1 MQYNEQAIQKAK
13 QMAQSPQGQQLFQML
28 QSNHA
33 DLLSQAMNQASRGD
47 YAQAQQILT
56 QLMQDPEAQ
65 KLLNQ
70 LGGKHE

>member
-1 MQYNEQAIQKAK
+1 MQYNEQAMRKAM

-28 QSNHA
+28 QTNHSE
-33 DLLSQAMNQASRGD
+33 LLQQAMTQASQGD
-47 YAQAQQILT
+47 YTRAQQILSR
-56 QLMQDPEAQ
+56 LMQDPETK

>member
-28 QSNHA
+28 QSNHGE
-33 DLLSQAMNQASRGD
+33 LLNQAMNQAAQGD
-47 YAQAQQILT
+47 YTQAQQILT
-56 QLMQDPEAQ
+56 KLMQDPEAR